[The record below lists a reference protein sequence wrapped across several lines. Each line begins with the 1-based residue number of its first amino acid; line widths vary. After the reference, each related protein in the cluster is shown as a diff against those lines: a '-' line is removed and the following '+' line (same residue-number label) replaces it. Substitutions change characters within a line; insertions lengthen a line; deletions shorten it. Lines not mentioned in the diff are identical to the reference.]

1 MTQVSRAFRVI
12 LDGRQVSTAATL
24 QALQAG
30 FDTWPTALQQCCV
43 LLQDPAAPRVGRL
56 PRTTW
61 PDLPRQLS
69 GSTLK
74 WIGYIALATSPSA
87 LGLRYPLFDGAEA
100 PFLALWMPPPDYPQ
114 ETAQAA
120 AFTLSSWVATASLL
134 RAVWPT
140 LGQPSAWSLLAI
152 AQALEQRGVAF
163 QWRVLAASDRPPLPS
178 GQTGPAPAVLA
189 GVPHY
194 QCQPWL
200 HRCLTSLMQQTRP
213 LDQIVVVDDG
223 SPQPPLELLA
233 DFPSVTLLASSVNVG
248 PYRLIQQVIEDT
260 AYDYYCFQ
268 DADDWSSC
276 DRLARLLATA
286 RQMNAD
292 LVGTQEIRVDAHSGA
307 LIPVSYP
314 LDVNTALRE
323 KPGHPLLHPTSLVSR
338 RLVMAVGGF
347 ATGLR
352 FGGDTEFLLRAVWV
366 GRIVND
372 VQFAYFRQKRPHSLT
387 TQASTG
393 LGSPARQALLSTLKG
408 RAIAN
413 QAARRRA
420 DLNLAPLSRA
430 ARVTLRHLGGPPL
443 R

>member
-1 MTQVSRAFRVI
+1 MNQVSRAFRVI

-24 QALQAG
+24 QTLQAG
-30 FDTWPTALQQCCV
+30 FDTWPAALQQCCM
-43 LLQDPAAPRVGRL
+43 LLQDPAAPRVGGL

-61 PDLPRQLS
+61 PDLPYQLS
-69 GSTLK
+69 GPTLK
-74 WIGYIALATSPSA
+74 WIGYISLATSPSA
-87 LGLRYPLFDGAEA
+87 LSLRYPWFDGAEA

-114 ETAQAA
+114 ETSQAA
-120 AFTLSSWVATASLL
+120 AFTLSSWVATASLIG
-134 RAVWPT
+134 AVWPT
-140 LGQPSAWSLLAI
+140 LGQPSTWSFLAI

-163 QWRVLAASDRPPLPS
+163 QWRVLAASDGSLSNRPV
-178 GQTGPAPAVLA
+178 GPAPSVLA
-189 GVPHY
+189 VVPHY

-213 LDQIVVVDDG
+213 LDHIVVVDDG

-286 RQMNAD
+286 RQTNAD

-307 LIPVSYP
+307 LTPVSYP

-387 TQASTG
+387 TQTSTG
-393 LGSPARQALLSTLKG
+393 LGSPARQALLSMLKN

-413 QAARRRA
+413 QAARRQA
-420 DLNLAPLSRA
+420 DLNLTPLRRA

>member
-1 MTQVSRAFRVI
+1 MNQAHCAFRVI
-12 LDGRQVSTAATL
+12 LDSRQLSTSAAL

-30 FDTWPTALQQCCV
+30 FETWPVALQQCCV
-43 LLQDPAAPRVGRL
+43 LLQDPAAPSVGGL

-61 PDLPRQLS
+61 LDLLPQLS
-69 GSTLK
+69 GSPLK
-74 WIGYIALATSPSA
+74 WIGYISLATSPSA
-87 LGLRYPLFDGAEA
+87 LRLRYPVFDGAAA

-114 ETAQAA
+114 ETAQVA
-120 AFTLSSWVATASLL
+120 AFTLSSWVATASLI

-140 LGQPSAWSLLAI
+140 LGQPSAWALLAI

-163 QWRVLAASDRPPLPS
+163 QWRVFAASAGSLSNR
-178 GQTGPAPAVLA
+178 QAGPAPSVLA
-189 GVPHY
+189 VVPHY
-194 QCQPWL
+194 QCQLWL

-213 LDQIVVVDDG
+213 LDHIVVVDDG
-223 SPQPPLELLA
+223 SPQPPLALLA

-307 LIPVSYP
+307 LIPVIYP

-347 ATGLR
+347 ATGL
-352 FGGDTEFLLRAVWV
+352 
-366 GRIVND
+366 
-372 VQFAYFRQKRPHSLT
+372 
-387 TQASTG
+387 
-393 LGSPARQALLSTLKG
+393 
-408 RAIAN
+408 
-413 QAARRRA
+413 
-420 DLNLAPLSRA
+420 
-430 ARVTLRHLGGPPL
+430 
-443 R
+443 